1 MMSRHGKFSNPKP
14 LPLTVYWRATLTT
27 GCSAAAMLENWQFT
41 ASGFSAAILN
51 PALPVPQGLHGP
63 EARKADR
70 RYAVYRNNVTVS
82 LIAALEANFPS
93 VRRLV
98 GDEFFAA
105 MARVYARESP
115 PKSRLMAEYGASFPN
130 FLAGFEPLANYPYMA
145 DVARLERL
153 WLDCY
158 HEADAEP
165 LHGAA
170 LSAIAPEALFETR
183 FAVHPAAR
191 LFASPFAV
199 VSIMSANRSV
209 GEVPPI
215 NPAIAEWGL
224 VTRPHLDVA
233 VRHVSNSTH
242 AFLEALTAGLT
253 LGESIEA
260 ALAVNPAFDLAANIQ
275 GFLEAGVFTSTP

>member
-1 MMSRHGKFSNPKP
+1 M
-14 LPLTVYWRATLTT
+14 
-27 GCSAAAMLENWQFT
+27 

-105 MARVYARESP
+105 MAREYARENP

-130 FLAGFEPLANYPYMA
+130 FLAGFEPLAKYPYMA

-153 WLDCY
+153 WLDSY

-165 LHGAA
+165 LQGAA
-170 LSAIAPEALFETR
+170 LAAIAPEALFETR
-183 FAVHPAAR
+183 FAAHPAAR
-191 LFASPFAV
+191 LFASPFAASPSCPPTAAKAKSRR
-199 VSIMSANRSV
+199 SI
-209 GEVPPI
+209 PPSP
-215 NPAIAEWGL
+215 NAGL

-233 VRHVSNSTH
+233 VRHISASTH
-242 AFLEALTAGLT
+242 AFLERLDSRSNARRKHRSRAGARS
-253 LGESIEA
+253 GISISRQI
-260 ALAVNPAFDLAANIQ
+260 IQ
-275 GFLEAGVFTSTP
+275 GFLEAGVFTSTL